1 MKLITINYDNFESVS
16 AVSTSLKTS
25 DVVNEFPKVF
35 DNKLGS
41 FPGGKVHLTL
51 APNAEPAMRPPRTL
65 PESLSP
71 TVKMELDRLD
81 ETGVIIKVD
90 ETTDWVNQMSVV
102 KKRSGAVRI
111 CIDPRPLN
119 LALKREHFK
128 LPVLDDILPRLGNST
143 RFAVCDLQQG
153 YLHCELDDE
162 LSLLTTF
169 ATPFGRYRWQRLPF
183 GLKVSSE
190 IFQKRLQQALDGLDN
205 VHCVAVDII
214 VHGTDE
220 ADLHAKLHKL
230 LQRCDEHGMRLNK
243 QKCQFDV
250 QEISFLGHVTADG
263 LKPDPSKIEAVLEM
277 DNPVDKEAVERLRG
291 TITYLARFVPKL
303 TDVFRPI
310 GLLAQRDVDWNWGA
324 AQEKAFSKLK
334 QLLTEAPTL
343 AYFNPAKQLVIQC
356 DASNLG
362 LGAAL
367 LQDDR
372 PIAYASR
379 ALTDTETRYAVTE
392 KEMLAIVFAL
402 EKWHQFT
409 YGRSVVV
416 NSDNKPLDAITKKSL
431 DKAPKRLQGML
442 LRALAYDVEV
452 KYMEGKK
459 MFLADTLSRAFLP
472 AKNVQTQAEF
482 ETINAITFLP
492 MREESIT
499 KIRDKTER
507 DESLQTLMKRV
518 IQQGWPHD
526 KAKVPSLAAPY
537 YHFRD

>member
-1 MKLITINYDNFESVS
+1 MG
-16 AVSTSLKTS
+16 SL
-25 DVVNEFPKVF
+25 
-35 DNKLGS
+35 
-41 FPGGKVHLTL
+41 PGGKVHLAL
-51 APNAEPAMRPPRTL
+51 APNAEPAVRPPRAL

-90 ETTDWVNQMSVV
+90 EPTDWVNQMSVV

-162 LSLLTTF
+162 SSLLTTF

-190 IFQKRLQQALDGLDN
+190 IFQKRLQQALEGLDN
-205 VHCVAVDII
+205 VHCVADDII

-220 ADLHAKLHKL
+220 ADLHAKLQKL
-230 LQRCDEHGMRLNK
+230 LQRCDEHGIRLNK

-250 QEISFLGHVTADG
+250 QEITFLGHVVTADG

-379 ALTDTETRYAVTE
+379 ALTDTETRYAVIE

-416 NSDNKPLDAITKKSL
+416 NSDHKPLEAITKKSL

-442 LRALAYDVEV
+442 LRALAYDVE
-452 KYMEGKK
+452 K
-459 MFLADTLSRAFLP
+459 
-472 AKNVQTQAEF
+472 
-482 ETINAITFLP
+482 
-492 MREESIT
+492 
-499 KIRDKTER
+499 
-507 DESLQTLMKRV
+507 
-518 IQQGWPHD
+518 
-526 KAKVPSLAAPY
+526 
-537 YHFRD
+537 